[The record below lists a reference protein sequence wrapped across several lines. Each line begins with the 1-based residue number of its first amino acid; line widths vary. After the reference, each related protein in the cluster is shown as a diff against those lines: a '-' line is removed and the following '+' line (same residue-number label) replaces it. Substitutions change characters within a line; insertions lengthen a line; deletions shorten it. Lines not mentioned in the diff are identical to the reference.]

1 MTTLRQAAQQALEA
15 LEPMQNNRDDT
26 AIQRTITA
34 LRAALAQQEQD
45 WSMLQATQESLREHM
60 SEINRLRAALAQ
72 QEQEPPTDWEAV
84 AADQAMT
91 IALLLE
97 ALRLTSIDCQYLHH
111 AHKDRH
117 LLFEECP
124 VVARINAA
132 IAKAEAQRP
141 NHETPRLSARL
152 CQRTSTASAVTVD

>member
-1 MTTLRQAAQQALEA
+1 MTDLREAAQQALEA
-15 LEPMQNNRDDT
+15 LEFVGEDT
-26 AIQRTITA
+26 PHWAAVKAAVKRTQAITA
-34 LRAALAQQEQD
+34 LRAALEQP
-45 WSMLQATQESLREHM
+45 ERG
-60 SEINRLRAALAQ
+60 
-72 QEQEPPTDWEAV
+72 PPTDWEAV

-132 IAKAEAQRP
+132 IAKAEGQP
-141 NHETPRLSARL
+141 
-152 CQRTSTASAVTVD
+152 

>member
-1 MTTLRQAAQQALEA
+1 MTTITVPRAVLERALEA
-15 LEPMQNNRDDT
+15 MDKATRFMSDSDYVKLNQ
-26 AIQRTITA
+26 AITA

-72 QEQEPPTDWEAV
+72 QEREPPTDWEAV

-132 IAKAEAQRP
+132 IAKAEAQP
-141 NHETPRLSARL
+141 
-152 CQRTSTASAVTVD
+152 